1 MSVATDVVPVVY
13 IPPRARRLE
22 REPALAPV
30 ITLLPPGQGALAAPL
45 RLTRRGVHALAM
57 AVAVLAGLLVVLA
70 WASAPAA
77 APATAAPASVAVQSG
92 DTLWSIAARIAPD
105 RDPRAEISDLQR
117 INHLA
122 GTDLVAGQ
130 VLRTH

>member
-30 ITLLPPGQGALAAPL
+30 IALLPPDERALAAPL
-45 RLTRRGVHALAM
+45 RLTRRGVHVLVA

-70 WASAPAA
+70 WASAPA
-77 APATAAPASVAVQSG
+77 TAPASAAPPNVAVPSG

-122 GTDLVAGQ
+122 STDLVAGQ
-130 VLRTH
+130 LLRTH